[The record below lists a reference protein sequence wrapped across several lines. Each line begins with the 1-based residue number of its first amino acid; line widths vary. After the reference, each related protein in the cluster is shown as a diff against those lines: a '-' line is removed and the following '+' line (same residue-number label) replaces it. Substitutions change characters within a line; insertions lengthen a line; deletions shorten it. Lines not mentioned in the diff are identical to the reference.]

1 MKNLFLSLRALI
13 LIAKEQNAR
22 QKMYNYQ
29 IKIID
34 FYHKHKDKEYDMQ
47 ELVKGQVF
55 LFKDKSE

>member
-1 MKNLFLSLRALI
+1 MRNLFLSLIAII

-29 IKIID
+29 IKITD
-34 FYHKHKDKEYDMQ
+34 FYHKHKDKEYDFH

-55 LFKDKSE
+55 FFKDKH